1 MTARDEVIIQH
12 LKNLITL
19 VSSQPCEPIPK
30 AVSHEV
36 EHIEMLTIQECAEE
50 FKGLTQNTIRQL
62 VRQGKIKYIRRGQEW
77 KDSCK
82 QNFAGGIS
90 KQQLI
95 NGSVKPYITNHPAL
109 ETGRELSEKGK
120 YIGKYH
126 KERQ

>member
-50 FKGLTQNTIRQL
+50 FKG
-62 VRQGKIKYIRRGQEW
+62 
-77 KDSCK
+77 
-82 QNFAGGIS
+82 
-90 KQQLI
+90 
-95 NGSVKPYITNHPAL
+95 
-109 ETGRELSEKGK
+109 
-120 YIGKYH
+120 
-126 KERQ
+126 

>member
-19 VSSQPCEPIPK
+19 VSSQPIPK

-62 VRQGKIKYIRRGQEW
+62 VRQGKIKYIRTGEGR
-77 KDSCK
+77 
-82 QNFAGGIS
+82 
-90 KQQLI
+90 
-95 NGSVKPYITNHPAL
+95 NGKILVNKTSLAEY
-109 ETGRELSEKGK
+109 LSNNL
-120 YIGKYH
+120 
-126 KERQ
+126 

>member
-62 VRQGKIKYIRRGQEW
+62 VRQGKIKYIRTGEGRNG
-77 KDSCK
+77 KILDK
-82 QNFAGGIS
+82 QNFAGRNI
-90 KQQLI
+90 
-95 NGSVKPYITNHPAL
+95 
-109 ETGRELSEKGK
+109 
-120 YIGKYH
+120 
-126 KERQ
+126 

>member
-50 FKGLTQNTIRQL
+50 FKGLTQNKIRQL
-62 VRQGKIKYIRRGQEW
+62 VRQGKIKYIRTGEGR
-77 KDSCK
+77 
-82 QNFAGGIS
+82 
-90 KQQLI
+90 
-95 NGSVKPYITNHPAL
+95 NGKILVNKTSLAEY
-109 ETGRELSEKGK
+109 LSNNL
-120 YIGKYH
+120 
-126 KERQ
+126 

>member
-62 VRQGKIKYIRRGQEW
+62 VRQGKIK
-77 KDSCK
+77 
-82 QNFAGGIS
+82 
-90 KQQLI
+90 
-95 NGSVKPYITNHPAL
+95 NGKILVNKTSLAEY
-109 ETGRELSEKGK
+109 LSNNL
-120 YIGKYH
+120 
-126 KERQ
+126 

>member
-1 MTARDEVIIQH
+1 MTARDEDIIQH

-62 VRQGKIKYIRRGQEW
+62 VRQGKIKVTSKNPQKYRPIEAFSIIGQTLTR
-77 KDSCK
+77 K
-82 QNFAGGIS
+82 
-90 KQQLI
+90 
-95 NGSVKPYITNHPAL
+95 
-109 ETGRELSEKGK
+109 
-120 YIGKYH
+120 
-126 KERQ
+126 